1 MNGRSCACSD
11 GHLDWRRIDRRSAVQ
26 KQDVME
32 FSRLNPQQFD
42 QFCEFIYEK
51 SGIRIDEKKV
61 TLLSNRI
68 RRRLKAGEFQ
78 DFDAYYQL
86 LTSPAGQGEL
96 AGFLDAITT
105 NETFFFRTEKHFHWL
120 QTELIGEVVAQHR
133 AGKRPPA
140 LRVWSAGCA
149 NGAEPYSIAI
159 CLEENRYRLQDWS
172 LQIVGTDISEEV
184 LDVARQGAFKSRIVE
199 AVSEQQRRRFFRYEA
214 KDDLWHIR
222 PALRERVEFKMHNLL
237 HKLVEPAFDCIFI
250 RNVLIYFDRQSK
262 EIALRNLLAA
272 LAPGGY
278 LVVGPSEGI
287 YDMLTDLRKVAPLVY
302 QKAEDAPSKLRQVP
316 DEGISR

>member
-1 MNGRSCACSD
+1 
-11 GHLDWRRIDRRSAVQ
+11 
-26 KQDVME
+26 ME
-32 FSRLNPQQFD
+32 FTRLNPQQFD
-42 QFCEFIYEK
+42 RFRDFIYQQ
-51 SGIRIDEKKV
+51 SGIWIDEQKV

-68 RRRLKAGEFQ
+68 RRRLKAGDFK
-78 DFDAYYQL
+78 DFDVYYEL
-86 LTSPAGQGEL
+86 LTSPAGKDEL
-96 AGFLDAITT
+96 AGFLAAITT

-120 QTELIGEVVAQHR
+120 KNDLIAEVVAQHR
-133 AGKRPPA
+133 AGDRPAA
-140 LRVWSAGCA
+140 LRIWSAGCA

-159 CLEENRYRLQDWS
+159 CLQENGYRLQDWS
-172 LQIVGTDISEEV
+172 LQVVGTDISEEM
-184 LDVARQGAFKSRIVE
+184 LSTARQGIFNARTVE
-199 AVSEQQRRRFFRYEA
+199 AVSEQQRRRFFRFEP

-222 PALRERVEFKMHNLL
+222 PALRKLVDFKMHNLL
-237 HKLVEPAFDCIFI
+237 HKLAEPAFDCIFI

-302 QKAEDAPSKLRQVP
+302 QKVA
-316 DEGISR
+316 GISAAPPAVADGGFSR